1 MGRAYTH
8 TYAHTRT
15 HTHMGP
21 HTSTHTCLLLQLL
34 HVLSLPERLLV
45 MHGLPLTCIALAA
58 LLTSCCVDARTG
70 APPPL
75 SAPPAASPPDA
86 LRALARE
93 SAAGCSCK
101 LSLLLRHG
109 CCCCCCCCCNT
120 AAAATRL
127 LLLRAEVFDWIGCYR
142 CSCSCC
148 HSSTAAASSC
158 LLQAVLTR
166 GLDNRSSITDAAVL
180 SISQRISLQAAA
192 GVCVALQTRSS
203 RSYSL
208 TRVAMLKRSGPV
220 EVRLSLTNVTCM
232 QCTIVVDWMLAA
244 ALERQASTCYASAR
258 TAGTCLNERQQS
270 VDNHP
275 PHLHYNSI
283 REHSPRKLT
292 CACSNSTTAV
302 ADAEHSVPLAAAAC

>member
-1 MGRAYTH
+1 MHAQVHHLRCQH
-8 TYAHTRT
+8 H
-15 HTHMGP
+15 
-21 HTSTHTCLLLQLL
+21 QLHRHL
-34 HVLSLPERLLV
+34 MHCVLW
-45 MHGLPLTCIALAA
+45 LA
-58 LLTSCCVDARTG
+58 
-70 APPPL
+70 
-75 SAPPAASPPDA
+75 
-86 LRALARE
+86 
-93 SAAGCSCK
+93 
-101 LSLLLRHG
+101 SLLLAAVASCR
-109 CCCCCCCCCNT
+109 CCCGT
-120 AAAATRL
+120 AAAAAAAATRL
-127 LLLRAEVFDWIGCYR
+127 LLLRAEVFDWIGCYQ

-158 LLQAVLTR
+158 PLQAVLTR

-180 SISQRISLQAAA
+180 SISQRISLRAAA

-208 TRVAMLKRSGPV
+208 TRVAMLKRCWPV

-275 PHLHYNSI
+275 PHLHYSSI

>member
-45 MHGLPLTCIALAA
+45 LHGLPLTCIALAA

-101 LSLLLRHG
+101 LSLLLRH
-109 CCCCCCCCCNT
+109 CCCCCCCCNT

-127 LLLRAEVFDWIGCYR
+127 LLLRAEVFGWIGCYQ

-203 RSYSL
+203 RTYSL

-220 EVRLSLTNVTCM
+220 EVRLSLTNVTCCM

-275 PHLHYNSI
+275 PHLHYSSI

>member
-1 MGRAYTH
+1 
-8 TYAHTRT
+8 
-15 HTHMGP
+15 
-21 HTSTHTCLLLQLL
+21 
-34 HVLSLPERLLV
+34 
-45 MHGLPLTCIALAA
+45 MH
-58 LLTSCCVDARTG
+58 CCV
-70 APPPL
+70 L
-75 SAPPAASPPDA
+75 W
-86 LRALARE
+86 LA
-93 SAAGCSCK
+93 
-101 LSLLLRHG
+101 SLLLAAVASCR
-109 CCCCCCCCCNT
+109 CCCGT
-120 AAAATRL
+120 AAAAAAAAATRL
-127 LLLRAEVFDWIGCYR
+127 LLLRAEVFDWIGCYQ

-158 LLQAVLTR
+158 PLQAVLTR

-180 SISQRISLQAAA
+180 SISQRISLRAAA

-208 TRVAMLKRSGPV
+208 TRVAMLKRCWPV
-220 EVRLSLTNVTCM
+220 EVRLSLTNVTCCM

-275 PHLHYNSI
+275 PHLHYSSI